1 MTMNDFDENLKYEQL
16 LSLIK
21 ERINE
26 AKYKAL
32 KTVNHELISL
42 YWDLGKII
50 VKKQL
55 DEGWGK
61 SIVEKLSSDLK
72 ASNLGVQGFSASN
85 LWYMRQFYLEYKDKP
100 NLQPLV
106 GEIGWSHNMIIFSK
120 CKEDSEREF
129 YLLHTKKFGWS
140 KNVLVH
146 QIDNKS
152 FEKYLLNQTNFDKT
166 IAVDY
171 RNQALLAIKDNYT
184 FDFLELSEAHSEYE
198 LENALLANI
207 RQFLEEMGHWFTFV
221 GSQYKLTVGENEY
234 YIDLLL
240 YHRKLKSLIAIE
252 LKVGDFLPE
261 YKGKMEFYL
270 TALNRH
276 LKEEGENDA
285 IGIIIC
291 KNKDKT
297 VVEYS
302 LSSSNHPI
310 GVSTYTTG
318 TNLPAD
324 FVKYLPD
331 SETISRKLEQVRFL
345 FNESG
350 SD

>member
-1 MTMNDFDENLKYEQL
+1 MSY
-16 LSLIK
+16 
-21 ERINE
+21 
-26 AKYKAL
+26 
-32 KTVNHELISL
+32 
-42 YWDLGKII
+42 
-50 VKKQL
+50 
-55 DEGWGK
+55 
-61 SIVEKLSSDLK
+61 DLK
-72 ASNLGVQGFSASN
+72 AANLGLQGFSASN

-106 GEIGWSHNMIIFSK
+106 GEIGWSHNMVIFSK
-120 CKEDSEREF
+120 CKEDSQREF

-140 KNVLVH
+140 KNVLIH

-152 FEKYLLNQTNFDKT
+152 FEKYLLNQTNFDRTLSADFKH
-166 IAVDY
+166 
-171 RNQALLAIKDNYT
+171 QASLAIKDNYT
-184 FDFLELSEAHSEYE
+184 FDFLELSDAHSEHE
-198 LENALLANI
+198 LESALLANI

-221 GSQYKLTVGENEY
+221 GSQYKLTVRKNEY
-234 YIDLLL
+234 FIDLLL

-270 TALNRH
+270 TALNKH
-276 LKEEGENDA
+276 LKEEDENDA

-318 TNLPAD
+318 ADLPKD
-324 FVKYLPD
+324 YLMYLPD
-331 SETISRKLEQVRFL
+331 SRMISKKLEQVRL
-345 FNESG
+345 AFNDTNDIDKG
-350 SD
+350 D